1 MKKFSKITNQTVTEQ
16 KPVERKLTDVDIM
29 RVKISNLM
37 ENYLRVQ
44 MYGPVD
50 RHQRAGLVK
59 VAGKELFLEA
69 LLSMLEEYST
79 GKNIKLLESMKSETS
94 DWKLLDD
101 KIENLTLQ
109 LESIKDGKLISHK
122 EKLKSISTKNQD
134 KSVILEQVDNSISK
148 ISNPQTAILRA
159 QAATYLI
166 SEGVFEKELLI
177 QIAKKY
183 LDRSKE
189 LSISVFN
196 TSNSFPK
203 CGTARCTVTND
214 SLYFIL

>member
-16 KPVERKLTDVDIM
+16 KPVERKITEIDIM
-29 RVKISNLM
+29 RAKISNLM

-50 RHQRAGLVK
+50 KYQRAGLVK

-79 GKNIKLLESMKSETS
+79 GKNIKLLESMKSEMS

-109 LESIKDGKLISHK
+109 LESIKGGKLITHK
-122 EKLKSISTKNQD
+122 EKLKSILTKSSD
-134 KSVILEQVDNSISK
+134 KSIIFEQVDNSISK
-148 ISNPQTAILRA
+148 ITNPQTAFLRA
-159 QAATYLI
+159 QAATSLI
-166 SEGVFEKELLI
+166 NEGVFDKELLT

-183 LDRSKE
+183 LDRSQV
-189 LSISVFN
+189 LSISE
-196 TSNSFPK
+196 
-203 CGTARCTVTND
+203 
-214 SLYFIL
+214 

>member
-1 MKKFSKITNQTVTEQ
+1 MKISFNIYVMKKFSKITNQTVTEQ

-122 EKLKSISTKNQD
+122 EKLKSILTKNQD

-189 LSISVFN
+189 LSISE
-196 TSNSFPK
+196 
-203 CGTARCTVTND
+203 
-214 SLYFIL
+214 

>member
-1 MKKFSKITNQTVTEQ
+1 MKKFSKITNQTVGEQ
-16 KPVERKLTDVDIM
+16 KSLEKKITEVDIM
-29 RVKISNLM
+29 RAKIYNLM

-50 RHQRAGLVK
+50 KYQRAGLVK

-79 GKNIKLLESMKSETS
+79 TKNIKLLESMKSETS

-101 KIENLTLQ
+101 KIENLNLQ
-109 LESIKDGKLISHK
+109 LETIKEGKLIPHK
-122 EKLKSISTKNQD
+122 EKIKSIITKSKD
-134 KSVILEQVDNSISK
+134 KKVIFEQIDNSISK
-148 ISNPQTAILRA
+148 ISNPQTALLRA

-166 SEGVFEKELLI
+166 SEGVFEKELLT

-183 LDRSKE
+183 LDKSKE
-189 LSISVFN
+189 LSISE
-196 TSNSFPK
+196 
-203 CGTARCTVTND
+203 
-214 SLYFIL
+214 

>member
-122 EKLKSISTKNQD
+122 EKLKSILTKNQD
-134 KSVILEQVDNSISK
+134 KFVILEQVDNSISK
-148 ISNPQTAILRA
+148 ISNSQTAILRA

-189 LSISVFN
+189 LSISE
-196 TSNSFPK
+196 
-203 CGTARCTVTND
+203 
-214 SLYFIL
+214 

>member
-122 EKLKSISTKNQD
+122 EKLKSILTKNQD

-189 LSISVFN
+189 LSISE
-196 TSNSFPK
+196 
-203 CGTARCTVTND
+203 
-214 SLYFIL
+214 

>member
-1 MKKFSKITNQTVTEQ
+1 MKISFNIYVMKKFSKITNQTVTEQ

-122 EKLKSISTKNQD
+122 EKLKSILTKNQD

-189 LSISVFN
+189 LSILS
-196 TSNSFPK
+196 
-203 CGTARCTVTND
+203 
-214 SLYFIL
+214 

>member
-16 KPVERKLTDVDIM
+16 KPVEKKLTDVDIM

-109 LESIKDGKLISHK
+109 LESIKDGKLIPHK
-122 EKLKSISTKNQD
+122 EKLKSILTKNKD

-148 ISNPQTAILRA
+148 ISNPQTALLRA

-189 LSISVFN
+189 LSISE
-196 TSNSFPK
+196 
-203 CGTARCTVTND
+203 
-214 SLYFIL
+214 

>member
-16 KPVERKLTDVDIM
+16 KPVEKKLTDVDIM

-109 LESIKDGKLISHK
+109 LESIKDGKLITHK
-122 EKLKSISTKNQD
+122 EKLKSILTKNQD

-148 ISNPQTAILRA
+148 ISNPQTALLRA

-183 LDRSKE
+183 LDRSEE
-189 LSISVFN
+189 LSISE
-196 TSNSFPK
+196 
-203 CGTARCTVTND
+203 
-214 SLYFIL
+214 

>member
-1 MKKFSKITNQTVTEQ
+1 MKKFSKLTNQTVTEQ

-122 EKLKSISTKNQD
+122 EKLKSILTKNQD
-134 KSVILEQVDNSISK
+134 KFVILEQVNNSISK
-148 ISNPQTAILRA
+148 ISNPQTALLRA

-183 LDRSKE
+183 LDRSEE
-189 LSISVFN
+189 LSISE
-196 TSNSFPK
+196 
-203 CGTARCTVTND
+203 
-214 SLYFIL
+214 